1 MKMIVVLDGYA
12 MNPGDLSFAGLEAL
26 GDCTVYDFTRPEE
39 VISRAQDAEMVLT
52 NKTRLT
58 AEMIA
63 AMPKLEYI
71 GVLATGYNNVDIE
84 AARQRGIVVANVP
97 AYSTASV
104 AQLAFAHIL
113 NITMQVQHHSEEVH
127 KGRWMRNRD
136 FCFWDN
142 TLIELEGKTIGL
154 VGFGNTGQATAA
166 IALGFGMKVL
176 AYTSKSQDKLPKI
189 LPSMVLG
196 KLAYT
201 SKSQDKLPKGVCS
214 VSLDELFSSS
224 DIVSLHCPLTPETR
238 GLVNAERIAQMKSTA
253 ILINTSRGPVVDE
266 QALADALNAGRW
278 YAAGVDVL
286 SSEPPK
292 ADNPLLTAKNCYI
305 TPHIAWATKE
315 ARERLMAITTENVR
329 AFLDGHPIND
339 VTRK

>member
-1 MKMIVVLDGYA
+1 MKKIVVLDGYA

-39 VISRAQDAEMVLT
+39 VIPRAQDAEMVLT

-113 NITMQVQHHSEEVH
+113 NITMQVQHHSEKVH

-176 AYTSKSQDKLPKI
+176 AYTSKSQDKLPE
-189 LPSMVLG
+189 
-196 KLAYT
+196 
-201 SKSQDKLPKGVCS
+201 GVCS

-266 QALADALNAGRW
+266 RALADALNAGRL

-315 ARERLMAITTENVR
+315 ARERLMAITTENVQ
-329 AFLDGHPIND
+329 AFLAGHPIND

>member
-1 MKMIVVLDGYA
+1 MKKIVVLDGYA

-39 VISRAQDAEMVLT
+39 VIPRAQDAEMVLT

-176 AYTSKSQDKLPKI
+176 AYTSKSQDKLP
-189 LPSMVLG
+189 
-196 KLAYT
+196 
-201 SKSQDKLPKGVCS
+201 D
-214 VSLDELFSSS
+214 DWLF
-224 DIVSLHCPLTPETR
+224 
-238 GLVNAERIAQMKSTA
+238 
-253 ILINTSRGPVVDE
+253 
-266 QALADALNAGRW
+266 
-278 YAAGVDVL
+278 
-286 SSEPPK
+286 
-292 ADNPLLTAKNCYI
+292 
-305 TPHIAWATKE
+305 ATFIE
-315 ARERLMAITTENVR
+315 VE
-329 AFLDGHPIND
+329 
-339 VTRK
+339 

>member
-1 MKMIVVLDGYA
+1 MKKIVVLDGYA

-39 VISRAQDAEMVLT
+39 VIPRAQDAEMVLT

-127 KGRWMRNRD
+127 KGRWMCNRD

-176 AYTSKSQDKLPKI
+176 AYTSKSQDKLPE
-189 LPSMVLG
+189 
-196 KLAYT
+196 
-201 SKSQDKLPKGVCS
+201 GVRS
-214 VSLDELFSSS
+214 VSLDELFNSS
-224 DIVSLHCPLTPETR
+224 DIVSLHCPLTSETR
-238 GLVNAERIAQMKSTA
+238 GLVNAERIAQMKPTA

-266 QALADALNAGRW
+266 RALADALNAGRL

-315 ARERLMAITTENVR
+315 ARERLMAITTENVQ
-329 AFLDGHPIND
+329 AFLAGHPIND

>member
-1 MKMIVVLDGYA
+1 MKKIVVLDGYA

-176 AYTSKSQDKLPKI
+176 AYTSKSQDKLPK
-189 LPSMVLG
+189 
-196 KLAYT
+196 
-201 SKSQDKLPKGVCS
+201 GVCS

-224 DIVSLHCPLTPETR
+224 DIVSLHCPLTPDTR
-238 GLVNAERIAQMKSTA
+238 GLVNAERIAQMKPTA

-266 QALADALNAGRW
+266 RALADALNAGRL

-292 ADNPLLTAKNCYI
+292 EDNPLLTAKNCYI

-315 ARERLMAITTENVR
+315 ARGRLMAITTENVR
-329 AFLDGHPIND
+329 AFLAGHPIND

>member
-1 MKMIVVLDGYA
+1 MKKIVVLDGYA

-63 AMPKLEYI
+63 VMPKLEYI

-176 AYTSKSQDKLPKI
+176 AYTSKSQDKLPE
-189 LPSMVLG
+189 
-196 KLAYT
+196 
-201 SKSQDKLPKGVCS
+201 GVRS

-266 QALADALNAGRW
+266 RALADALNAGRL

-315 ARERLMAITTENVR
+315 ARERLMAITTENVQ
-329 AFLDGHPIND
+329 AFLAGHPIND

>member
-1 MKMIVVLDGYA
+1 MKKIVVLDGYA

-176 AYTSKSQDKLPKI
+176 AYTSKSQDKLPK
-189 LPSMVLG
+189 
-196 KLAYT
+196 
-201 SKSQDKLPKGVCS
+201 GVCS

-266 QALADALNAGRW
+266 RALADALNAGRL

-329 AFLDGHPIND
+329 AFLAGHPIND

>member
-1 MKMIVVLDGYA
+1 MKKIVVLDGYA

-26 GDCTVYDFTRPEE
+26 GNCTVYDFTRPEE
-39 VISRAQDAEMVLT
+39 VIPRAQEAEMVLT

-58 AEMIA
+58 AESIA
-63 AMPKLEYI
+63 ALPKLEYI

-84 AARQRGIVVANVP
+84 AARQRGIVVSNVP

-127 KGRWMRNRD
+127 KGRWEHNRD

-176 AYTSKSQDKLPKI
+176 AYTSKSQDKLPK
-189 LPSMVLG
+189 
-196 KLAYT
+196 
-201 SKSQDKLPKGVCS
+201 GVCS
-214 VSLDELFSSS
+214 VSLDELFRSS

-266 QALADALNAGRW
+266 RALADALNAGRL

-292 ADNPLLTAKNCYI
+292 EDNPLLTAKNCYI

-329 AFLDGHPIND
+329 AFLAGHPIND

>member
-1 MKMIVVLDGYA
+1 MKKIVVLDGYA

-176 AYTSKSQDKLPKI
+176 AYTSKSQDKLPK
-189 LPSMVLG
+189 
-196 KLAYT
+196 
-201 SKSQDKLPKGVCS
+201 GVCS

-266 QALADALNAGRW
+266 RALADALNAGRL

-315 ARERLMAITTENVR
+315 ARERLMAIITENVR

>member
-1 MKMIVVLDGYA
+1 MKKIVVLDGYA

-26 GDCTVYDFTRPEE
+26 GNCTVYDFTRPEE
-39 VISRAQDAEMVLT
+39 VIPRAQEAEMVLT

-58 AEMIA
+58 AESIA
-63 AMPKLEYI
+63 ALPKLEYI

-84 AARQRGIVVANVP
+84 AARQRGIVVSNVP

-127 KGRWMRNRD
+127 KGRWEHNRD

-166 IALGFGMKVL
+166 IALGFGMKV
-176 AYTSKSQDKLPKI
+176 
-189 LPSMVLG
+189 
-196 KLAYT
+196 LAYT

-266 QALADALNAGRW
+266 RALADALNAGRL

-292 ADNPLLTAKNCYI
+292 EDNPLLTAKNCYI

-329 AFLDGHPIND
+329 AFLAGHPIND

>member
-1 MKMIVVLDGYA
+1 MKKIVVLDGYA

-39 VISRAQDAEMVLT
+39 VIPRAQDAEMVLT

-176 AYTSKSQDKLPKI
+176 AYTSKSQDKLPE
-189 LPSMVLG
+189 
-196 KLAYT
+196 
-201 SKSQDKLPKGVCS
+201 GVRS
-214 VSLDELFSSS
+214 VSLDELFNSS
-224 DIVSLHCPLTPETR
+224 DIVSLHCPLTSETR
-238 GLVNAERIAQMKSTA
+238 GLVNAECIAQMKSTA

-266 QALADALNAGRW
+266 RALADALNAGRL

-315 ARERLMAITTENVR
+315 ARERLMAITTENVQ
-329 AFLDGHPIND
+329 AFLAGHPIND

>member
-1 MKMIVVLDGYA
+1 MKKIVVLDGYA

-176 AYTSKSQDKLPKI
+176 AYTSKSQDKLPK
-189 LPSMVLG
+189 
-196 KLAYT
+196 
-201 SKSQDKLPKGVCS
+201 GVCS

-224 DIVSLHCPLTPETR
+224 DIVSLYCPLTPETR

-266 QALADALNAGRW
+266 RALADALNAGRL

>member
-1 MKMIVVLDGYA
+1 MKKIVVLDGYA

-176 AYTSKSQDKLPKI
+176 AYTSKSQDKLPK
-189 LPSMVLG
+189 
-196 KLAYT
+196 
-201 SKSQDKLPKGVCS
+201 GVCS

-266 QALADALNAGRW
+266 RALADALNAGRL

-339 VTRK
+339 VTHK

>member
-1 MKMIVVLDGYA
+1 MKKIVVLDGYA

-176 AYTSKSQDKLPKI
+176 AYTSKSQDKLPE
-189 LPSMVLG
+189 
-196 KLAYT
+196 
-201 SKSQDKLPKGVCS
+201 GVRS

-266 QALADALNAGRW
+266 RALADALNAGRL

-329 AFLDGHPIND
+329 AFLIGHPIND

>member
-1 MKMIVVLDGYA
+1 MKKIVVLDGYA

-39 VISRAQDAEMVLT
+39 VIPRAQDAEMVLT

-176 AYTSKSQDKLPKI
+176 AYTSKSQDRLPE
-189 LPSMVLG
+189 G
-196 KLAYT
+196 AR
-201 SKSQDKLPKGVCS
+201 S
-214 VSLDELFSSS
+214 VSLDELFNSS
-224 DIVSLHCPLTPETR
+224 DIVSLHCPLTSETR
-238 GLVNAERIAQMKSTA
+238 GLVNAERIAQMKPTA

-266 QALADALNAGRW
+266 RALADALNAGRL

>member
-1 MKMIVVLDGYA
+1 MKKIVVLDGYA

-176 AYTSKSQDKLPKI
+176 AYTSKSQDKLPE
-189 LPSMVLG
+189 
-196 KLAYT
+196 
-201 SKSQDKLPKGVCS
+201 GVRS
-214 VSLDELFSSS
+214 VSLDELFNSS

-266 QALADALNAGRW
+266 RALADALNAGRL

>member
-1 MKMIVVLDGYA
+1 MKKIVVLDGYA

-26 GDCTVYDFTRPEE
+26 GNCTVYDFTRPEE

-176 AYTSKSQDKLPKI
+176 AYTSKSQDKLPK
-189 LPSMVLG
+189 
-196 KLAYT
+196 
-201 SKSQDKLPKGVCS
+201 GVCS

-266 QALADALNAGRW
+266 RALADALNAGRL

-329 AFLDGHPIND
+329 AFLAGHPIND

>member
-1 MKMIVVLDGYA
+1 MKKIVVLDGYA

-26 GDCTVYDFTRPEE
+26 GNCTVYDFTRPEE
-39 VISRAQDAEMVLT
+39 VIPRAQEAEMVLT

-58 AEMIA
+58 AESIA
-63 AMPKLEYI
+63 ALPKLEYI
-71 GVLATGYNNVDIE
+71 GVLATGYNNVDIG
-84 AARQRGIVVANVP
+84 AARQRGIVVSNVP

-154 VGFGNTGQATAA
+154 VGFGHTGQATAA

-176 AYTSKSQDKLPKI
+176 AYTSKPQDRLPE
-189 LPSMVLG
+189 
-196 KLAYT
+196 
-201 SKSQDKLPKGVCS
+201 GVRS
-214 VSLDELFSSS
+214 VSMDELFRSS
-224 DIVSLHCPLTPETR
+224 DIVSLHCPLTPDTR
-238 GLVNAERIAQMKSTA
+238 GLVNAERIAQMKPTA

-266 QALADALNAGRW
+266 RALADALNAGRL

-292 ADNPLLTAKNCYI
+292 EDNPLLTAKNCYI

-329 AFLDGHPIND
+329 AFLAGHPIND

>member
-1 MKMIVVLDGYA
+1 MKKIVVLDGYA

-26 GDCTVYDFTRPEE
+26 GNCTVYDFTRPEE
-39 VISRAQDAEMVLT
+39 VIPRAQEAEMVLT

-58 AEMIA
+58 AESIA
-63 AMPKLEYI
+63 ALPKLEYI

-84 AARQRGIVVANVP
+84 AARQRGIVVSNVP

-127 KGRWMRNRD
+127 KGRWEHNRD

-166 IALGFGMKVL
+166 IALGFGMKV
-176 AYTSKSQDKLPKI
+176 
-189 LPSMVLG
+189 
-196 KLAYT
+196 LAYT

-266 QALADALNAGRW
+266 RALADALNAGRL

>member
-1 MKMIVVLDGYA
+1 MKKIVVLDGYA

-176 AYTSKSQDKLPKI
+176 AH
-189 LPSMVLG
+189 
-196 KLAYT
+196 T

-224 DIVSLHCPLTPETR
+224 DIVSLYCPLTPETR

-266 QALADALNAGRW
+266 RALADALNAGRL

>member
-1 MKMIVVLDGYA
+1 MKKIVVLDGYA

-176 AYTSKSQDKLPKI
+176 AYTSKSQDKLPE
-189 LPSMVLG
+189 
-196 KLAYT
+196 
-201 SKSQDKLPKGVCS
+201 GVRS

-266 QALADALNAGRW
+266 RALADALNAGRL

-315 ARERLMAITTENVR
+315 ARERLMAITTENVQ
-329 AFLDGHPIND
+329 AFLAGHPIND

>member
-1 MKMIVVLDGYA
+1 MKKIVVLDGYA

-39 VISRAQDAEMVLT
+39 VIPRAQDAEMVLT

-127 KGRWMRNRD
+127 KGRWMCNRD

-176 AYTSKSQDKLPKI
+176 AYTSKSQDKLPE
-189 LPSMVLG
+189 
-196 KLAYT
+196 
-201 SKSQDKLPKGVCS
+201 GVRS
-214 VSLDELFSSS
+214 VSLDELFNSS
-224 DIVSLHCPLTPETR
+224 DIVSLHCPLTSETR
-238 GLVNAERIAQMKSTA
+238 GLVNAERIAQMKPTA

-266 QALADALNAGRW
+266 QALADALNAGW
-278 YAAGVDVL
+278 LYAAGVDVL

-329 AFLDGHPIND
+329 AFLAGHPIND

>member
-1 MKMIVVLDGYA
+1 MKKIVVLDGYA

-176 AYTSKSQDKLPKI
+176 AYTSKSQDKLPK
-189 LPSMVLG
+189 
-196 KLAYT
+196 
-201 SKSQDKLPKGVCS
+201 GVCS

-266 QALADALNAGRW
+266 RALADALNAGRL

>member
-1 MKMIVVLDGYA
+1 MKKIVVLDGYA

-26 GDCTVYDFTRPEE
+26 GNCTVYDFTRPEE

-127 KGRWMRNRD
+127 KGRWEHNRD

-176 AYTSKSQDKLPKI
+176 AYTSKSQDRLPE
-189 LPSMVLG
+189 
-196 KLAYT
+196 
-201 SKSQDKLPKGVCS
+201 GVRS
-214 VSLDELFSSS
+214 VSMDELFRSS
-224 DIVSLHCPLTPETR
+224 DIVSLHCPLTPDTR
-238 GLVNAERIAQMKSTA
+238 GLVNAERIAQMKPTA

-266 QALADALNAGRW
+266 RALADALNAGRL

-329 AFLDGHPIND
+329 AFLAGHPIND

>member
-1 MKMIVVLDGYA
+1 MKKIVVLDGYA

-39 VISRAQDAEMVLT
+39 VIPRAQDAEMVLT

-176 AYTSKSQDKLPKI
+176 AYTSKSQDKLPK
-189 LPSMVLG
+189 
-196 KLAYT
+196 
-201 SKSQDKLPKGVCS
+201 GVCS

-266 QALADALNAGRW
+266 RALADALNAGRL

>member
-1 MKMIVVLDGYA
+1 MKKIVVLDGYA

-26 GDCTVYDFTRPEE
+26 GDCTVYDFTHPEE

-84 AARQRGIVVANVP
+84 AARQRGVVVANVP

-176 AYTSKSQDKLPKI
+176 AYTSKSQDKLPK
-189 LPSMVLG
+189 
-196 KLAYT
+196 
-201 SKSQDKLPKGVCS
+201 GVCS

-266 QALADALNAGRW
+266 RALADALNAGRL

-286 SSEPPK
+286 SSEPPQ

>member
-1 MKMIVVLDGYA
+1 MKKIVVLDGYA

-26 GDCTVYDFTRPEE
+26 GNCTVYDFTRPEE

-176 AYTSKSQDKLPKI
+176 AYTSKSQDKLPK
-189 LPSMVLG
+189 
-196 KLAYT
+196 
-201 SKSQDKLPKGVCS
+201 GVCS

-266 QALADALNAGRW
+266 RALADALNAGRL

>member
-1 MKMIVVLDGYA
+1 MKKIVVLDGYA

-26 GDCTVYDFTRPEE
+26 GNCTVYDFTRPEE

-84 AARQRGIVVANVP
+84 AARQRGIVVANVS

-176 AYTSKSQDKLPKI
+176 AYTSKSQDKLPK
-189 LPSMVLG
+189 
-196 KLAYT
+196 
-201 SKSQDKLPKGVCS
+201 GVCS

-266 QALADALNAGRW
+266 RALADALNAGRL

>member
-1 MKMIVVLDGYA
+1 MKKIVVLDGYA

-113 NITMQVQHHSEEVH
+113 NITMQVQHHSEKVH

-176 AYTSKSQDKLPKI
+176 AYTSKSQDKLPE
-189 LPSMVLG
+189 
-196 KLAYT
+196 
-201 SKSQDKLPKGVCS
+201 GVRS
-214 VSLDELFSSS
+214 VSLDELFNSS
-224 DIVSLHCPLTPETR
+224 DIVSLHCPLTSETR
-238 GLVNAERIAQMKSTA
+238 GLVNAERIAQMKPTA

-266 QALADALNAGRW
+266 RALADALNAGRL

>member
-1 MKMIVVLDGYA
+1 MKKIVVLDGYA

-26 GDCTVYDFTRPEE
+26 GDCTVYDFTCPEE
-39 VISRAQDAEMVLT
+39 VIPRAQDAEMVLT

-113 NITMQVQHHSEEVH
+113 NITMQVQHHSEEVY

-176 AYTSKSQDKLPKI
+176 AYTSKSQDKLPE
-189 LPSMVLG
+189 
-196 KLAYT
+196 
-201 SKSQDKLPKGVCS
+201 GVRS

-238 GLVNAERIAQMKSTA
+238 GLVNAERIAQMKPTA

-266 QALADALNAGRW
+266 RALADALNAGRL

>member
-1 MKMIVVLDGYA
+1 MKKIVVLDGYA

-26 GDCTVYDFTRPEE
+26 GDCTVYDFTCPEE
-39 VISRAQDAEMVLT
+39 VIPRAQDAEMVLT

-176 AYTSKSQDKLPKI
+176 AYTSKSQDKLPE
-189 LPSMVLG
+189 
-196 KLAYT
+196 
-201 SKSQDKLPKGVCS
+201 GVRS

-238 GLVNAERIAQMKSTA
+238 GLVNAERIAQMKPTA

-266 QALADALNAGRW
+266 RALADALNAGRL

-339 VTRK
+339 VTRN